1 VNRCALDSRRT
12 SGNFTAMRIPWVE
25 LFFCACLATA
35 LPLAAQP
42 DWPEFRGPTGQG
54 HAESPKLPLRWSQSE
69 NIVWKQPVPGV
80 GWSSPIVYRDTIFL
94 TTALLDEAGQPTS
107 LRALAY
113 DLPSGRPLWNRE
125 VFPVATR
132 SGKHAKNSHASP
144 TPVAEGDRLYVH
156 FGHLGTAALDLA
168 GHVVWRQTE
177 LAYSP
182 VHGNGGSPILFA
194 DKLIFNCD
202 GGNDP
207 FIVAL
212 DKLTGAV
219 RWRVPR
225 PTTAR
230 NRFSFSTPLII
241 EVAGRPQLITPGSG
255 MVNALDP
262 ADGRELW
269 RANYGE
275 GFSVVPR
282 PVFGHGMIFI
292 GTGYERAWA
301 YGIKVDGAGD
311 ITDTHVA
318 WKTSRGAPNTPSMIL
333 VEDELY
339 FVADNGVASCVD
351 ARTGELHWNERLGG
365 DMSASPIHAN
375 GRIYFTNERGRTF
388 VVKAGKQFELLAEND
403 LGERTLASPAVSG
416 PSLFI
421 RTENHLYRIQEPT
434 L

>member
-1 VNRCALDSRRT
+1 
-12 SGNFTAMRIPWVE
+12 MRIPWVK
-25 LFFCACLATA
+25 LLSGVCLAAA
-35 LPLAAQP
+35 LPLAAQS

-69 NIVWKQPVPGV
+69 NIVWKQAVPGV
-80 GWSSPIVYRDTIFL
+80 GWSSPIVYRDMIYL

-144 TPVAEGDRLYVH
+144 TPVVEGDRLYVH

-168 GHVVWRQTE
+168 GQVVWRQTE

-202 GGNDP
+202 GGSDP

-219 RWRVPR
+219 KWRVPR

-230 NRFSFSTPLII
+230 NSFSFSTPLII

-262 ADGRELW
+262 VDGRELW
-269 RANYGE
+269 RATYGE

-282 PVFGHGMIFI
+282 PVFGHGMIFV
-292 GTGYERAWA
+292 GTGYERPWA
-301 YGIKVDGAGD
+301 YGIRVDGAGD
-311 ITDTHVA
+311 VTDSHVV
-318 WKTSRGAPNTPSMIL
+318 WKTSRSAPNTPSMIL
-333 VEDELY
+333 VGDELY

-375 GRIYFTNERGRTF
+375 GRIYFMNERGRTF
-388 VVKAGKQFELLAEND
+388 VVKAGKQFELLADNELD
-403 LGERTLASPAVSG
+403 ERTLASPAVSG